1 MTLHARTIGDPLQVL
16 PIVQAQVRA
25 LDSALP
31 LFHVQTMDVRV
42 DDSLRQERLVAT
54 LSAVLSLLGTLVAA
68 IGLYAVIN
76 FTVVQRTREIGIRIA
91 LGAEP
96 RQVLLMILRRALALV
111 AIGTAIGLPVA
122 LGSLRAVAS
131 FLYDVSPGDPVILI
145 GTVVVLALVGISAS
159 LVPARRAAG
168 TDPWGALRQE

>member
-1 MTLHARTIGDPLQVL
+1 MTLHARTIGDPSQVL
-16 PIVQAQVRA
+16 PIVQAEIRA

-31 LFHVQTMDVRV
+31 LFHVQTMEARV

-76 FTVVQRTREIGIRIA
+76 FMVVQRTREIGIRIA

-96 RQVLLMILRRALALV
+96 RRVLWMVLRRAATLV
-111 AIGTAIGLPVA
+111 AIGIGVGLPFA
-122 LGSLRAVAS
+122 LGSLRIVAS
-131 FLYDVSPGDPVILI
+131 FLYEVSPGDPVSLMGAVILLPVI
-145 GTVVVLALVGISAS
+145 GISAS